1 MVIVR
6 QEQDLILINA
16 VRLNAEN
23 KKRLDRLGQVKHLIR
38 LGDFHGLD
46 DQYYIDHY
54 EATLWS
60 QKNHIT
66 YPNLIASQI
75 ISSQTQPPIKESE
88 FFIFKAAKYPE
99 AALLL
104 NKEKLLITTDNIQY
118 WDDWKYISLP
128 SRLILFLM
136 SFRLS
141 LFIGSP
147 WLKQVSTH
155 PDALKDDFEQLLNLE
170 FKHMIGAHG
179 NILKDQA
186 RQQLK
191 ECVSKTFKS

>member
-1 MVIVR
+1 MRYAKITAQDQLTEIFHNIFLLRGSIRIGPCLQMNRNMVIVR

-66 YPNLIASQI
+66 YPNLIAS
-75 ISSQTQPPIKESE
+75 
-88 FFIFKAAKYPE
+88 
-99 AALLL
+99 
-104 NKEKLLITTDNIQY
+104 
-118 WDDWKYISLP
+118 
-128 SRLILFLM
+128 
-136 SFRLS
+136 
-141 LFIGSP
+141 
-147 WLKQVSTH
+147 
-155 PDALKDDFEQLLNLE
+155 
-170 FKHMIGAHG
+170 
-179 NILKDQA
+179 
-186 RQQLK
+186 
-191 ECVSKTFKS
+191 